1 VFRGVSRLS
10 VLAFALL
17 LSTLAYVTGLFVLAL
32 VVLGQ
37 GLPRGKQSVLTAS
50 AEARALDTF
59 GLIGLLVVGVV
70 FTVAVMIQVNRTE
83 KDPRP
88 QPRLFRSLFGV
99 VVALVIV
106 LSLVDFGIA
115 GAMGWHD
122 FSPGI

>member
-1 VFRGVSRLS
+1 MFRGVSRLS

-17 LSTLAYVTGLFVLAL
+17 VAVLAYVIGLFVLAL

-37 GLPRGKQSVLTAS
+37 GLPRGRESVLTAS
-50 AEARALDTF
+50 AEALAIDTL

-70 FTVAVMIQVNRTE
+70 FTVAGMLHINSSE
-83 KDPRP
+83 KQTRP
-88 QPRLFRSLFGV
+88 QPRLFRFVFGV
-99 VVALVIV
+99 VVTLVIAFA
-106 LSLVDFGIA
+106 LFDFGVA